1 MFEGGMVEYVE
12 SNDNKITHGQVH
24 YLPHRAAIREN
35 NETAKLRIVFDA
47 S

>member
-1 MFEGGMVEYVE
+1 MFERRMVEYVE

-35 NETAKLRIVFDA
+35 NETAKLHILFDA